1 MRMTLRLRECGRDLF
16 LAAAFAFMLAPLPA
30 AAEDAQIA
38 LELNRLETVDG
49 RCSIT
54 LVSTNGL
61 GADLERLV
69 VELVLFDA
77 ERRALRFMRVALPA
91 LAAERSR
98 ALMFD
103 AEDLDCTGIASILF
117 NGAVECTATGLD
129 AQACAAAIAPSSR
142 APVPFV
148 TGFAATSPNATD

>member
-1 MRMTLRLRECGRDLF
+1 MTPRLSECGRELF
-16 LAAAFAFMLAPLPA
+16 FAAAFAFMLAPLPA
-30 AAEDAQIA
+30 AAEDAQIT

-54 LVSTNGL
+54 LVSTNAL
-61 GADLERLV
+61 GTDLERLV

-103 AEDLDCTGIASILF
+103 ADDLDCAGIASILF
-117 NGAVECTATGLD
+117 NGAVECAATGLD

-148 TGFAATSPNATD
+148 SGFGTTTPSTTD

>member
-1 MRMTLRLRECGRDLF
+1 MATTLRPSECARDLF
-16 LAAAFAFMLAPLPA
+16 FAAALAFGLAPLPA
-30 AAEDAQIA
+30 AAEDAAIS

-54 LVSTNGL
+54 LVSTNAL
-61 GADLERLV
+61 GTDLERLV

-77 ERRALRFMRVALPA
+77 QRRALRFMRVALPA
-91 LAAERSR
+91 LAAGRSR

-117 NGAVECTATGLD
+117 NGAVECTAQGLD
-129 AQACAAAIAPSSR
+129 AQTCAAAIAPSSR

-148 TGFAATSPNATD
+148 TGFAATAPSATD